1 MAAPFVS
8 ELLGRRSGKGK
19 LPNVSDSNSEIS
31 KAVSERLLELLGLPA
46 PGFEPSDSPGTQLER
61 AVARHLQDELS
72 RINPTGQWDV
82 KAKGNPLTGF
92 AQYRHLADLDNAVEQ
107 DATGTLRI
115 VVGADYLVKPD
126 VTVARLREPH
136 PVLHASVS
144 CKWTIR
150 SDRAQNARIEARG
163 LLSHR
168 KGRAPHITVVTAEPL
183 PSRLASLGFGTGD
196 FDAVY
201 HICFKELVEAVQSV
215 GTPKER
221 ADLEVLIGGDRL
233 RDYNSLASVVG
244 TGGRSPIASRTVR

>member
-8 ELLGRRSGKGK
+8 ELLGRRSGESG
-19 LPNVSDSNSEIS
+19 LPNVSDKNSTTS
-31 KAVSERLLELLGLPA
+31 KAISEKLLELLDLPA
-46 PGFEPSDSPGTQLER
+46 PGFKPSKAPGKELER
-61 AVARHLQDELS
+61 AVARHLQGELS
-72 RINPTGQWDV
+72 RLDPTERWDV
-82 KAKGNPLTGF
+82 QVKGNPLTDF
-92 AQYRHLADLDNAVEQ
+92 AQYRHLADLEDAVKR
-107 DATGTLRI
+107 DASGTLRI
-115 VVGADYLVKPD
+115 VVGADYLVEPD

-163 LLSHR
+163 LLGNR

-201 HICFKELVEAVQSV
+201 HICFKELEEAVQLV
-215 GTPKER
+215 GNENEQK
-221 ADLEVLIGGDRL
+221 ALKVLIGGDRL
-233 RDYNSLASVVG
+233 RDYNCLASVLA
-244 TGGRSPIASRTVR
+244 TD

>member
-8 ELLGRRSGKGK
+8 ELLGRRSGKSK

-31 KAVSERLLELLGLPA
+31 KAVSEKLLELLGLPA

-72 RINPTGQWDV
+72 RLKPAGKWEVRAT
-82 KAKGNPLTGF
+82 GNPLTGF
-92 AQYRHLADLDNAVEQ
+92 AQYRHLQDLNNAVKQ
-107 DATGTLRI
+107 DASGTLRI

-126 VTVARLREPH
+126 VTVARLRDPH

-144 CKWTIR
+144 CKWTLR
-150 SDRAQNARIEARG
+150 SDRAQNARTEARG

-196 FDAVY
+196 IDAVY
-201 HICFKELVEAVQSV
+201 HICFQELEEAVQSV
-215 GTPKER
+215 GSKKEKT
-221 ADLEVLIGGDRL
+221 DLEVLIEGDRL
-233 RDYNSLASVVG
+233 RDYNCLASVLA
-244 TGGRSPIASRTVR
+244 TD